1 MDADRKKEVAKNQLM
16 MKKKV
21 EMKNLM
27 KKAKK
32 GKVSETDLLMQSFR
46 KNISK
51 KSGPKRKVQSKF
63 NK

>member
-32 GKVSETDLLMQSFR
+32 GKVSETDLLMQSLR
-46 KNISK
+46 KNIS
-51 KSGPKRKVQSKF
+51 
-63 NK
+63 